1 MSSNAVLENVRRY
14 RAVASLYRQTAAFRP
29 TQRHSLLAE
38 AERWDHLA
46 ASARQQGI
54 AATVVDGVI
63 AATALEQSLTLVTR
77 DVKDFAGFGVV
88 LLNPCDA
95 P

>member
-46 ASARQQGI
+46 LSELDAYFSARGG
-54 AATVVDGVI
+54 AAQRVESI
-63 AATALEQSLTLVTR
+63 KEAA
-77 DVKDFAGFGVV
+77 
-88 LLNPCDA
+88 
-95 P
+95 